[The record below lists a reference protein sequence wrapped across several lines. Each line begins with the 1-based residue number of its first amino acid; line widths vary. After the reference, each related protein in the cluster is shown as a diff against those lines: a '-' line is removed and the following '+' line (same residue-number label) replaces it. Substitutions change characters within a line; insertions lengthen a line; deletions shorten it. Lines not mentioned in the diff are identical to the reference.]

1 MRTHRLTRAC
11 RRVPG
16 RDPGTCT
23 GRHLW
28 HRERLHPPNRQAYRC
43 HFDPIPHIELPGRR
57 RTECHTEARNDP
69 MGRCRSC
76 RPHTGPEEPPDDTRR
91 RQGRTHAGAGAPP
104 TSPRGSPARPGR
116 QTAADEAATPLPAGL
131 TTSAPSAPR
140 RRATNTYRIP
150 AVARHEG
157 TVRASSGAARP
168 GIERRRHRRDVAPI
182 PRRRPRPSTPSRGR
196 RRRRRDQ
203 RPSHGLPRPRR
214 RHGRPAPRA
223 RIHRLVRVDD
233 AHAVDARADR
243 VAPHNRGHHE
253 SLSRV
258 HKAIFQKENE

>member
-91 RQGRTHAGAGAPP
+91 HQGRTHAGAGAPP

-131 TTSAPSAPR
+131 TTSAPSGPR
-140 RRATNTYRIP
+140 RRATTR
-150 AVARHEG
+150 
-157 TVRASSGAARP
+157 TAS
-168 GIERRRHRRDVAPI
+168 RRSRVTKAPSA
-182 PRRRPRPSTPSRGR
+182 PRRGR
-196 RRRRRDQ
+196 RDRASNGGDTAVRLRR
-203 RPSHGLPRPRR
+203 SHDG
-214 RHGRPAPRA
+214 GRA
-223 RIHRLVRVDD
+223 RQPLHVVADAAGAISDLPTACRGLGDGTVGPLHEPEFTVSYESTTHTRLTQG
-233 AHAVDARADR
+233 
-243 VAPHNRGHHE
+243 PIGWLPTTGGTTNR
-253 SLSRV
+253 
-258 HKAIFQKENE
+258 